1 MRPTQSLRQAPL
13 AAGELIP
20 VAYLTRVSP
29 LSRQLGG
36 TLSDPVRTLGCQTLH
51 VDQLSVSHVSPLSS
65 LYENVRGMGV
75 SLVVETGDGVVDR
88 AFESIGIG
96 DGSIGQIM
104 LLEVAPASFD
114 SLPRT

>member
-1 MRPTQSLRQAPL
+1 MRL
-13 AAGELIP
+13 
-20 VAYLTRVSP
+20 
-29 LSRQLGG
+29 
-36 TLSDPVRTLGCQTLH
+36 
-51 VDQLSVSHVSPLSS
+51 
-65 LYENVRGMGV
+65 

-114 SLPRT
+114 IVQFGGVFRQPFEGEPSALGERRVVSLPRWIGPLSSTATRGRVRSAVP